1 MISYKDY
8 LKRIVISE
16 ETRWFIKRDAKGK
29 IKEVKQVYDPEEY
42 LKTKNPRELLNK
54 EELISILE
62 GSTI

>member
-1 MISYKDY
+1 MMSYKDH
-8 LKRIVISE
+8 LKRAELDPS
-16 ETRWFIKRDAKGK
+16 TRWFVKRDSKGK
-29 IKEVKQVYDPEEY
+29 IREVKQVYDPEEY